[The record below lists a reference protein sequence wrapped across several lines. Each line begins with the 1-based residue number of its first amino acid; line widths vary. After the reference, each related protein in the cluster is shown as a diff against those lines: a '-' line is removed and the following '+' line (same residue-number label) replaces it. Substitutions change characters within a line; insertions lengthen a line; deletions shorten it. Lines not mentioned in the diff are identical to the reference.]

1 MTNGWIAALLIAFGI
16 SVAVFGVIAYLR
28 MIKSSS
34 QRNSA
39 DINRAEPQEASPVVS
54 QPATAPGNE
63 QMKE

>member
-1 MTNGWIAALLIAFGI
+1 MTTGWIAALLIAFGI

-39 DINRAEPQEASPVVS
+39 DVNRAEPQDASPAVS
-54 QPATAPGNE
+54 QPASAAGNE
-63 QMKE
+63 KLKD